1 MSYDTYN
8 QLIAEYGKKQLQV
21 IILME
26 EINRLNYRYNELQA
40 HLEKAEEY
48 IIHIQEANGGAAVNG
63 NELGLLKEQYEAELA
78 RAAEEKNT
86 LNLTIQRLQNS
97 IEQSSIVERTTK
109 VSSSVPLNVND
120 GEESRL
126 RQELAR
132 KEEETRLISEELAIL
147 NSKYA

>member
-8 QLIAEYGKKQLQV
+8 QLIAEYGKKQLQI

-48 IIHIQEANGGAAVNG
+48 IIHIQETSGAGGNG
-63 NELGLLKEQYEAELA
+63 NELGLLREQYEAELA

-97 IEQSSIVERTTK
+97 IEQSGNIERTTK
-109 VSSSVPLNVND
+109 VSNSLPSNVENEQSV
-120 GEESRL
+120 L
-126 RQELAR
+126 REELAR
-132 KEEETRLISEELAIL
+132 KEEEARLLS
-147 NSKYA
+147 